1 MTIFAFMKKMNIK
14 NKYVFS
20 LVIISIMVAF
30 LIHFPE
36 LVSLFDVTGQN
47 ALFPDMSVLDVANEV
62 FFTFVSLLLLFA
74 MNTYVFGF
82 NRQKARISWQKV
94 LLSFV
99 MTWCVNNLLG
109 KGFVFLHHQFDIPA
123 IDALVHHYLHPLR
136 DFIMSCVEIGRA
148 HV

>member
-47 ALFPDMSVLDVANEV
+47 ALFPDMSVLVPLAAICDEHVCLWFQSAESAYLLAEGP
-62 FFTFVSLLLLFA
+62 SLVR
-74 MNTYVFGF
+74 N
-82 NRQKARISWQKV
+82 
-94 LLSFV
+94 
-99 MTWCVNNLLG
+99 
-109 KGFVFLHHQFDIPA
+109 D
-123 IDALVHHYLHPLR
+123 LVR
-136 DFIMSCVEIGRA
+136 E
-148 HV
+148 

>member
-47 ALFPDMSVLDVANEV
+47 ALFPDMYW
-62 FFTFVSLLLLFA
+62 
-74 MNTYVFGF
+74 M
-82 NRQKARISWQKV
+82 
-94 LLSFV
+94 
-99 MTWCVNNLLG
+99 
-109 KGFVFLHHQFDIPA
+109 
-123 IDALVHHYLHPLR
+123 
-136 DFIMSCVEIGRA
+136 
-148 HV
+148 

>member
-47 ALFPDMSVLDVANEV
+47 ALFPD
-62 FFTFVSLLLLFA
+62 T
-74 MNTYVFGF
+74 
-82 NRQKARISWQKV
+82 ARGLPMAEKV
-94 LLSFV
+94 PRL
-99 MTWCVNNLLG
+99 WR
-109 KGFVFLHHQFDIPA
+109 PW
-123 IDALVHHYLHPLR
+123 
-136 DFIMSCVEIGRA
+136 
-148 HV
+148 

>member
-47 ALFPDMSVLDVANEV
+47 ALFPDMSVWFQSAESAYLLAEGP
-62 FFTFVSLLLLFA
+62 SLVR
-74 MNTYVFGF
+74 N
-82 NRQKARISWQKV
+82 
-94 LLSFV
+94 
-99 MTWCVNNLLG
+99 
-109 KGFVFLHHQFDIPA
+109 D
-123 IDALVHHYLHPLR
+123 LVR
-136 DFIMSCVEIGRA
+136 E
-148 HV
+148 

>member
-1 MTIFAFMKKMNIK
+1 MTIFVFMKKMNIK

-99 MTWCVNNLLG
+99 MTW
-109 KGFVFLHHQFDIPA
+109 
-123 IDALVHHYLHPLR
+123 
-136 DFIMSCVEIGRA
+136 
-148 HV
+148 

>member
-1 MTIFAFMKKMNIK
+1 MTIFVFMKKMNIK

-109 KGFVFLHHQFDIPA
+109 KGFVFLHHQLISRRSTPWC
-123 IDALVHHYLHPLR
+123 IIICIR
-136 DFIMSCVEIGRA
+136 
-148 HV
+148 

>member
-1 MTIFAFMKKMNIK
+1 MTIFVFMKKMNIK

-82 NRQKARISWQKV
+82 NRQKAASPAVQLRVYPV
-94 LLSFV
+94 LGGGDLP
-99 MTWCVNNLLG
+99 
-109 KGFVFLHHQFDIPA
+109 DEA
-123 IDALVHHYLHPLR
+123 DAPL
-136 DFIMSCVEIGRA
+136 I
-148 HV
+148 